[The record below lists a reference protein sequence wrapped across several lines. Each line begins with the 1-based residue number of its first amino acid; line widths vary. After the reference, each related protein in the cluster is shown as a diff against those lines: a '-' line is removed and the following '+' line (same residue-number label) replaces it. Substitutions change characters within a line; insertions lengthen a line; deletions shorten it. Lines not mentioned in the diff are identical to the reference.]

1 MGERIGLIAGAGESP
16 LLALEE
22 AARLG
27 LECVVAGIRSEAQ
40 PDLKSRA
47 AAFEWIGLTELDKLV
62 TFFKSQSVRRTV
74 MAGAI
79 DPKAVLQPPET
90 MDDALFQIIAQIRDK
105 TPARLI
111 QTLIDYLGAQGVEV
125 VDPSFLLQPYLC
137 PPGLLGS
144 VPPTPA
150 ILEDIEFGWERARL
164 LADEEIG
171 QTLAVKDRAVVAVEG
186 MEGTSEAI
194 ERAGRLAGPGLV
206 VIKVARTRQDPRI
219 DIPAVGLDTVR
230 RLVKVKAAALCFEA
244 GRMPFFQKDEALA
257 LADAAGLAVLAK
269 RS

>member
-27 LECVVAGIRSEAQ
+27 LECVVAGIRGEAQ
-40 PDLKSRA
+40 EALKARA

-62 TFFKSQSVRRTV
+62 SFFKRQSVRRAV

-79 DPKAVLQPPET
+79 DPKAVLQPQET
-90 MDDALFQIIAQIRDK
+90 MDDALFQLIAQIRDK
-105 TPARLI
+105 TPTRLI
-111 QTLIDYLGAQGVEV
+111 QTLIDYLGSQGVAV
-125 VDPSFLLQPYLC
+125 VDPSFLLQPYFC

-144 VPPTPA
+144 APPTPA
-150 ILEDIEFGWERARL
+150 ILEDIEFGWERARR
-164 LADEEIG
+164 LADEDVG
-171 QTLAVKDRAVVAVEG
+171 QTLIVKDRAVVAVEG
-186 MEGTSEAI
+186 MEGTSETI

-206 VIKVARTRQDPRI
+206 AIKVARTRQDPRI
-219 DIPAVGLDTVR
+219 DIPAVGLDTIR
-230 RLVKVKAAALCFEA
+230 RLVKVRAAGLCFEA
-244 GRMPFFQKDEALA
+244 GRMPFFQKEEALA
-257 LADAAGLAVLAK
+257 IADQAGLAVLAK